1 MGTSWK
7 KILLIVRR
15 EYQSRTRQ
23 RSFRITTALMAV
35 ALVLLACS
43 PTIFQAIRNGRST
56 APAAIAVADLTG
68 TRSVQDDIAQLD
80 QQLRAD
86 AIGSSPL
93 PFEAVAV
100 PLTPASS
107 LGSALDMLHERV
119 RDGKI
124 GGLLTVDNLS
134 TGGLSIA
141 YETKSGAR
149 DTTEIRIQQA
159 ASTIIMQERLQRL
172 GLNPTQQAQV
182 LAPVMFTLH
191 VPAEKPGQTATSD
204 TEKITNRGLA
214 YILDIVL
221 YMSIII
227 YGMWVAGGV
236 GEEKSNRIMEIMIN
250 AATPSQ
256 LMVGKIVGIGAAA
269 LTQYLCITIP
279 AGIVFAT
286 QGRIA
291 QAVLGERKGA
301 ASLDLT
307 GLSVTA
313 FGTFL
318 VFFVLGFLMYAALY
332 AAAGSMVSRQEEVQ
346 QIAAPMN
353 MVMVGS
359 FFGALSALGSPDGTL
374 ARVLA
379 FVPFSA
385 PLTMMTRIIAGNP
398 APWEVALSV
407 AIMVASIALFIG
419 VAARIY
425 RIGVLLYGTRPSLR
439 TIFSLNRARVAR

>member
-1 MGTSWK
+1 MGTSWG

-35 ALVLLACS
+35 ALMLLACS
-43 PTIFQAIRNGRST
+43 PTIFQAIRNGREGT
-56 APAAIAVADLTG
+56 TTIVVADTAG
-68 TRSVQDDIAQLD
+68 AAAMRDDIARLD
-80 QQLRAD
+80 QRLRSDGTSSD
-86 AIGSSPL
+86 AL
-93 PFEAVAV
+93 M
-100 PLTPASS
+100 LTAGNDPVET
-107 LGSALDMLHERV
+107 L
-119 RDGKI
+119 RDHVTDGTFD
-124 GGLLTVDNLS
+124 GLLILNRDAAGDPTFR
-134 TGGLSIA
+134 
-141 YETKSGAR
+141 YETKFGTR
-149 DTTEIRIQQA
+149 DATATRIQQA
-159 ASTIIMQERLQRL
+159 ASFLAVRDRLTRA
-172 GLNPTQQAQV
+172 GIDPTRQTQIFAPPAFDVQATK
-182 LAPVMFTLH
+182 A
-191 VPAEKPGQTATSD
+191 QTGGNATSD
-204 TEKITNRGLA
+204 TEKFTNRGLA
-214 YILDIVL
+214 YILDILL
-221 YMSIII
+221 YMSILI

-236 GEEKSNRIMEIMIN
+236 VEEKSNRIMEIMIS

-256 LMVGKIVGIGAAA
+256 LMAGKIVGIGAAA

-301 ASLDLT
+301 ASLDLK

-318 VFFVLGFLMYAALY
+318 VFFVLGFLMYSALY

-359 FFGALSALGSPDGTL
+359 FFGALSALGNPDGTL

-385 PLTMMTRIIAGNP
+385 PLTMMTRIIVGNP

-439 TIFSLNRARVAR
+439 TLFSLDRARVAR